1 MQLQPKH
8 GTNNKKK
15 IFNDP
20 VYGFISISQEFIF
33 DIIEHPYVQRLRRI
47 KQLGMTHLVYPGALH
62 TRFHHVLGA
71 MHLMSKAIST
81 IRRKGHDISDSEEQ
95 AALLAILLHD
105 IGHGPFSHALEHDI
119 VTGVNH
125 EEISIFFMERL
136 SEEFD
141 GELDLA
147 LEIFQNKYP
156 KKFLHQLV
164 SSQLDM
170 DRMDYLNRD
179 SFYTGVSEGKIG
191 SDRIIEMLNVVN
203 GSLVLE
209 EKGIYSIEKFLVA
222 RRLMY
227 WQVYLHKTVVAAEF
241 MLIHVLRRA
250 KELKQAGT
258 EIFCSP
264 ALNYFLVNNVSA
276 EDFRNKPEVLE
287 LFSQLDD
294 FDILGAIKVWQFH
307 DDKVLSTLSRRLI
320 ERKLFKIKVSK
331 EAFSEEEKEKMREKV
346 AKKLQIPSD
355 EAHYFVY
362 NNILT
367 NSAYNDASQHINL
380 LMKSGKTLEVSKASD
395 NLNISAL
402 SDPVE
407 KHFLCYPVFS
417 AGKPRQLS
425 LLNGIK

>member
-8 GTNNKKK
+8 GINNKKK

-71 MHLMSKAIST
+71 MHLMSKAITT
-81 IRRKGHDISDSEEQ
+81 IRRKGHDISESEEE

-119 VTGVNH
+119 VTGVHH
-125 EEISIFFMERL
+125 EDISIFFMERL

-141 GELDLA
+141 GKLDLA
-147 LEIFQNKYP
+147 LEIFQNRYP
-156 KKFLHQLV
+156 KKYLYQLV

-191 SDRIIEMLNVVN
+191 SDRIIEMLNVVDGN
-203 GSLVLE
+203 LVLE

-250 KELKQAGT
+250 KELNQAG
-258 EIFCSP
+258 EDVFCSP
-264 ALNYFLVNNVSA
+264 PLAYFLTNNVTSD
-276 EDFRNKPEVLE
+276 DFRNDPEVLE
-287 LFSQLDD
+287 LFAQLDD
-294 FDILGAIKVWQFH
+294 YDILGAIKVWQFH
-307 DDKVLSTLSRRLI
+307 EDKVLSTLSRKLI
-320 ERKLFKIKVSK
+320 DRKLLKIKVSK
-331 EAFSEEEKEKMREKV
+331 EEFSDEEKQDVRDRVVEKLGISE
-346 AKKLQIPSD
+346 D
-355 EAHYFVY
+355 EARYFVY
-362 NNILT
+362 NDILT
-367 NSAYNDASQHINL
+367 NSAYNDATQHINL
-380 LMKSGKTLEVSKASD
+380 LMKSGKTMEVTKASD

-402 SDPVE
+402 ADPVE
-407 KHFLCYPVFS
+407 KHFLCYPVFN
-417 AGKPRQLS
+417 AGKARQLS
-425 LLNGIK
+425 LLKGIK